1 MRRARRA
8 RSTFAS
14 RHCGIVIWNTASN
27 PDSDF
32 LLCGAQ
38 HNRKSESERKR
49 QITVV
54 RFVGTAA
61 PNLAPQARAARRL
74 RNLEE
79 NARLRWYSLPGRR
92 RPTSLRRPARRVRR
106 GSAPDPGIDRREWTR
121 RLAACGLRRGRRS
134 YTKHESKESTGSG
147 VSPATTPPDSHAPR
161 TSLRKAAAMQTPAT
175 CPSPDRISNSQYGR
189 SRLQRRARRAR
200 PTS

>member
-8 RSTFAS
+8 RPTFPPYFAS

-79 NARLRWYSLPGRR
+79 NARLRWRGLPGRR

-121 RLAACGLRRGRRS
+121 RLAACDLRQGRRS
-134 YTKHESKESTGSG
+134 YAKHEKVQRGLG
-147 VSPATTPPDSHAPR
+147 CPQPQRLPPPYAPL
-161 TSLRKAAAMQTPAT
+161 TSRDWHPTVAEPLRLT
-175 CPSPDRISNSQYGR
+175 
-189 SRLQRRARRAR
+189 RLPTRA
-200 PTS
+200 S